1 MFIGNIF
8 SILYF
13 FCCGDCYCYYKR
25 DFYSTILWCTRN
37 LIVHFLYFYTLKS
50 DFYFILFFSFLH
62 DLFYDFIIFLFV
74 FCCCFSLL
82 CFEWH
87 DVITNMDTLVFVS
100 LFTKKKYRQF
110 ISFFRYFFLFFFFLF
125 LCLKINPIEYTFI
138 HSSKWSSQFFFFGPV
153 EKKKET
159 NTKFII
165 QSWFFLQ
172 MLTHIDLN
180 QFTRHSGQ
188 ILF

>member
-13 FCCGDCYCYYKR
+13 FAVAIVIVIINVTFIQLFCDARVTWLYI
-25 DFYSTILWCTRN
+25 FSTFIRWKV
-37 LIVHFLYFYTLKS
+37 I
-50 DFYFILFFSFLH
+50 FILFFSFLH

-110 ISFFRYFFLFFFFLF
+110 ISFFRYFFLFFFLSLF
-125 LCLKINPIEYTFI
+125 M
-138 HSSKWSSQFFFFGPV
+138 S
-153 EKKKET
+153 
-159 NTKFII
+159 
-165 QSWFFLQ
+165 
-172 MLTHIDLN
+172 
-180 QFTRHSGQ
+180 
-188 ILF
+188 